1 MKLGFFT
8 MPVHRLDRDY
18 TQVLQEDREAVI
30 LADRLGYSEA
40 YVGEHVTDAAESITN
55 SMLFLASL
63 ISDTRQIKLGT
74 GTTNLSHTHP
84 VLVAAQAAMLDHLLK
99 GRFLF
104 GVSPGALESDAE
116 ALGIRGIDRNEMFAE
131 SIGHII
137 DIWRGEPPYDLEGKH
152 WKISTRETLHPE
164 IGVGPIPKP
173 YQKPHPPI
181 LATVV
186 APYSKGVIEMGKK
199 GFLPISANFLLDKW
213 VRTHWTNYIRG
224 CEEAGRVANPQDWRV
239 ARSIFVHDDHKTA
252 LDYGK
257 DNERSPYRYYFNQL
271 FTKLKKANRH
281 GAFKPERDFP
291 DDKLTL
297 DFIVDS
303 LVIAGDPSSVVD
315 QLLAFREVTG
325 DFGTLL
331 YAGKDWED
339 RSLGIR
345 SMELMA
351 EKVMPE
357 VNAAIGRSEAA
368 EQGSTWVLIR
378 VVMLA
383 SAAPVHNLLHPSGN
397 DRRAAFHRVVLAVR
411 SNPRPAPC
419 RQGAR
424 RQPISHRPMGADL
437 TRMQDHSFE
446 NLLLISVTVSMISA
460 GKGSSSSPNSA
471 RTACQSGSMDSARFA
486 SSIIF
491 LTRFPW
497 PAATARINGSVSPGI
512 LDCGNSSPEPS
523 RDLSS
528 QFSASVHF
536 PRQARTSDSVREATG
551 FSGARPTARR
561 A

>member
-84 VLVAAQAAMLDHLLK
+84 VLVAAHASMLDHLLK

-281 GAFKPERDFP
+281 AAFKPERDFP

-315 QLLAFREVTG
+315 QLLAFRDVTG
-325 DFGTLL
+325 DLGTLL

-339 RSLGIR
+339 KSLGIR

-357 VNAAIGRSEAA
+357 INAAIGRPEPA
-368 EQGSTWVLIR
+368 ERGST
-378 VVMLA
+378 
-383 SAAPVHNLLHPSGN
+383 
-397 DRRAAFHRVVLAVR
+397 
-411 SNPRPAPC
+411 
-419 RQGAR
+419 
-424 RQPISHRPMGADL
+424 GADSGGDA
-437 TRMQDHSFE
+437 RE
-446 NLLLISVTVSMISA
+446 R
-460 GKGSSSSPNSA
+460 SS
-471 RTACQSGSMDSARFA
+471 
-486 SSIIF
+486 
-491 LTRFPW
+491 
-497 PAATARINGSVSPGI
+497 
-512 LDCGNSSPEPS
+512 
-523 RDLSS
+523 
-528 QFSASVHF
+528 
-536 PRQARTSDSVREATG
+536 
-551 FSGARPTARR
+551 RP
-561 A
+561 